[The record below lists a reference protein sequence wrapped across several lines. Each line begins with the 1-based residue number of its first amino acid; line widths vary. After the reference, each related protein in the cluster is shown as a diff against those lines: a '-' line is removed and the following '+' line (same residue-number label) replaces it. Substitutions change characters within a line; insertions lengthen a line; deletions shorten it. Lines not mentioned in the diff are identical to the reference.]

1 MKKLGK
7 IIAFVG
13 VAGAALAGLWY
24 FLDNVKGS
32 EEENDC
38 DAEEKDVADEER
50 SYVSLDPVS
59 EENKETLKKVVTD
72 GADYAT
78 ELGMYVLID
87 WHILHDLDPNV
98 YKEDAKV
105 FFDEMSL
112 RYANND
118 NVIYEICNE
127 PNGNTS

>member
-32 EEENDC
+32 EEEDDC

-59 EENKETLKKVVTD
+59 EENKEALKKVVTD
-72 GADYAT
+72 AVKENQAKAEEAAEG
-78 ELGMYVLID
+78 LGLVKD
-87 WHILHDLDPNV
+87 DVAEKAN
-98 YKEDAKV
+98 E
-105 FFDEMSL
+105 FEFESFDKDQDE
-112 RYANND
+112 
-118 NVIYEICNE
+118 E
-127 PNGNTS
+127 